1 MVDKSNKSQVLY
13 FLWHILLAG
22 LEMSAQ
28 FTYYVQ
34 LQGPRVENCATAKSK
49 PQLDPSELDKTG
61 WNVQAVQLKSEDAAQ
76 AIQG

>member
-1 MVDKSNKSQVLY
+1 
-13 FLWHILLAG
+13 
-22 LEMSAQ
+22 MSAQ

-49 PQLDPSELDKTG
+49 PLLSFAQLDPSELNKTD